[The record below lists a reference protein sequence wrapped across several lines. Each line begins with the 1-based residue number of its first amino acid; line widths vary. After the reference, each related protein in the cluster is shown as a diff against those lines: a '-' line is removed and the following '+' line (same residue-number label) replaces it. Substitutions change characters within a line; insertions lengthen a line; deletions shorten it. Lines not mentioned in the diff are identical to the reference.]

1 MSISGFIDNGLEIIK
16 WPLAAASIL
25 ILPFSLIELRDSGV
39 VGELF
44 SSKVTI
50 LIGFVGYF
58 LLWIAWL
65 LT

>member
-1 MSISGFIDNGLEIIK
+1 MSISGLIDKGLEIIK

-50 LIGFVGYF
+50 LIGFV
-58 LLWIAWL
+58 
-65 LT
+65 